1 MSEKQR
7 KQSMLNYQIATVN
20 EQKQFNT
27 LVKLSERR
35 EELENLDLQKQF
47 ITKRDIDYENQRV
60 QVA

>member
-1 MSEKQR
+1 
-7 KQSMLNYQIATVN
+7 MLNYQIATVN

-27 LVKLSERR
+27 LVKLSERK

-47 ITKRDIDYENQRV
+47 IMKRDIDYENQRV